1 MWAYLSVSVLVIV
14 TPGPDTAVTIRSAL
28 FGRRRSGIF
37 TALGV
42 VSGQFVWAVATAAG
56 IAALL
61 AQSRP
66 AFDAI
71 RLAGAAYL
79 VFLGLR
85 SIYAAIKGESHYVG
99 EAGAPRGS
107 FWSAYRQGLLSD
119 LGNPKMAVF
128 FTSLLPQVTGAEHAH
143 FLTLLL
149 LGVGFCVLT
158 FVWLAG
164 YTAAVAKA
172 GDLLHRISVR
182 RLLDSITGA
191 VLVGLG
197 ARIAVETSEA
207 M

>member
-28 FGRRRSGIF
+28 FGRRRSGIY

-42 VSGQFVWAVATAAG
+42 VSGQSVWAVATAAG

-79 VFLGLR
+79 MYLGVR
-85 SIYAAIKGESHYVG
+85 SIYAAIKGESHYVA
-99 EAGAPRGS
+99 ETAAPRGS

-128 FTSLLPQVTGAEHAH
+128 FTSLLPQVTGADHAH
-143 FLTLLL
+143 FLPLLL
-149 LGVGFCVLT
+149 SGMGFCVLT
-158 FVWLAG
+158 FGWLAG
-164 YTAAVAKA
+164 YSVAVARA
-172 GDLLHRISVR
+172 SDILQRISLR
-182 RLLDSITGA
+182 RILDSITGT
-191 VLVGLG
+191 VLAGLG
-197 ARIAVETSEA
+197 ARIAVETT
-207 M
+207 

>member
-1 MWAYLSVSVLVIV
+1 MWAYLSVSVLMIV

-42 VSGQFVWAVATAAG
+42 VSGQLVWAGATAAG
-56 IAALL
+56 VAALL

-99 EAGAPRGS
+99 ESGAVRGS

-128 FTSLLPQVTGAEHAH
+128 FTSLLPQFTGTGHAQ
-143 FLTLLL
+143 FLPLLL
-149 LGVGFCVLT
+149 LGMMFCVLT
-158 FVWLAG
+158 FVWLVG
-164 YTAAVAKA
+164 YATAVAKA
-172 GDLLHRISVR
+172 GDVLHRTSVR
-182 RLLDSITGA
+182 RVLDGITGA
-191 VLVGLG
+191 VLIGLG

>member
-1 MWAYLSVSVLVIV
+1 MWAYLSVSVLMIV

-28 FGRRRSGIF
+28 FGRRRSGLF

-42 VSGQFVWAVATAAG
+42 ISGQLVWAVATAAG

-85 SIYAAIKGESHYVG
+85 SIYAAIKGESHYTG
-99 EAGAPRGS
+99 ESGTTRGS
-107 FWSAYRQGLLSD
+107 YWSAYRQGLLSD

-128 FTSLLPQVTGAEHAH
+128 FTSLLPQVTGTAHAH
-143 FLTLLL
+143 FLPLLL
-149 LGVGFCVLT
+149 LGMTFCLLT

-164 YTAAVAKA
+164 YATAVAKA
-172 GDLLHRISVR
+172 GDVLHRISVR
-182 RLLDSITGA
+182 RLLDSITGT
-191 VLVGLG
+191 VLIGLG
-197 ARIAVETSEA
+197 ARIAVETTGST
-207 M
+207 